1 MKATLLVPLMLLG
14 SLAVPSKALAH
25 AVQTHYLL
33 NSQQSLE
40 LEATFGNGEPF
51 KGAKVS
57 VYAPNNPVQPWT
69 QGVTDSQG
77 RFEFEPNRA
86 IEGDWEVTIRQQGHG
101 DILRVPVSD
110 DGIQADLIS
119 RGEASDVH
127 YAASPW
133 ALVGSGVVAIAA
145 IGTWVIQK
153 KSKKA
158 HG

>member
-1 MKATLLVPLMLLG
+1 VPG
-14 SLAVPSKALAH
+14 KALAH
-25 AVQTHYLL
+25 AVQTNYLL

-77 RFEFEPNRA
+77 RFVFEPNSD
-86 IEGDWEVTIRQQGHG
+86 IEGDWEVMIRQQGHG
-101 DILRVPVSD
+101 DILSVPVSD

-119 RGEASDVH
+119 RGEVSDVH
-127 YAASPW
+127 YATSPLAW
-133 ALVGSGVVAIAA
+133 VGSGVVAIAA
-145 IGTWVIQK
+145 LGTWVMQR
-153 KSKKA
+153 KSRKA
-158 HG
+158 NA